1 MLTIHNI
8 FKINSEKIYR
18 PRMSIYK
25 IETLDSAYIF
35 HLLNPNMEAFQITL
49 PRYFSYINGTYELWM
64 WDKNGRAIQYFLR
77 KEDMDT
83 PQKMLLKIQTILN
96 M

>member
-1 MLTIHNI
+1 
-8 FKINSEKIYR
+8 
-18 PRMSIYK
+18 
-25 IETLDSAYIF
+25 
-35 HLLNPNMEAFQITL
+35 MEAFQITL